1 MDKNELKF
9 LDTIVYLDEES
20 NVQIKSFPQLDSQ
33 SAFMYHM
40 LHVTCY
46 MYKSVCPKRI
56 KNSIKV
62 EKTTE
67 NYYNLT
73 ILCN

>member
-9 LDTIVYLDEES
+9 LDTIVYLDKES
-20 NVQIKSFPQLDSQ
+20 NLQIKSFPQLDSQ

-40 LHVTCY
+40 H
-46 MYKSVCPKRI
+46 KSVCPKSI

-62 EKTTE
+62 
-67 NYYNLT
+67 
-73 ILCN
+73 